1 MSNKALLEV
10 AANKVWMALPS
21 FVHAIR
27 RQLETN
33 YVSIASFEKTEK
45 TAGYVTATD
54 RDGSKYFPEEYQI
67 SEDGKSVCSRWALEY
82 EGEQQ
87 FPFVSVLTIDGPIT
101 RDGGGC
107 SYGSKD
113 HRDMMI
119 KAANHPLC
127 RGHLFII
134 NTPGGTAW
142 AKNDY
147 EQAIEYAR
155 SLGQP
160 VIAFIDGRCCSAGMY
175 LAALCDERYYMHP
188 KDIIGCIGVMA
199 AFYTQADGSENQFTG
214 ETYHELY
221 DPESPEKNKAY
232 RDIAND
238 NDAEELIKELAALGV
253 EFRSDVKKHCPAAKA
268 EHLRGKVFDA
278 EEVKG
283 ILVDGQST
291 FLDCVKRAFDLYNGK
306 ATPVNREM
314 PAEEPDEDEDN
325 EDGGEDTSNSCKPKK
340 SISNENHTTINMQN
354 YQLINAACGLVTGE
368 IATTEEG
375 AFMNAGLLDALETHL
390 SAQEQQ
396 IAELTES
403 CSQHQE
409 AIEAAVANANA
420 EHSAAIDTLN
430 SEHASAIEALNTEHA
445 SALEALNAEHASEV
459 ERLNAQI
466 AALTAEKD
474 QAEASLRGAQ
484 EALATAE
491 QTIHDRDAQI
501 QELSNE
507 PGSEPAQG
515 NSPENNGD
523 GAQTQELKSGMPKF
537 DPANPV
543 ESKAAIDAYLA
554 NIRNR

>member
-1 MSNKALLEV
+1 
-10 AANKVWMALPS
+10 
-21 FVHAIR
+21 
-27 RQLETN
+27 
-33 YVSIASFEKTEK
+33 
-45 TAGYVTATD
+45 
-54 RDGSKYFPEEYQI
+54 
-67 SEDGKSVCSRWALEY
+67 
-82 EGEQQ
+82 
-87 FPFVSVLTIDGPIT
+87 
-101 RDGGGC
+101 
-107 SYGSKD
+107 
-113 HRDMMI
+113 
-119 KAANHPLC
+119 
-127 RGHLFII
+127 
-134 NTPGGTAW
+134 
-142 AKNDY
+142 
-147 EQAIEYAR
+147 
-155 SLGQP
+155 
-160 VIAFIDGRCCSAGMY
+160 
-175 LAALCDERYYMHP
+175 
-188 KDIIGCIGVMA
+188 
-199 AFYTQADGSENQFTG
+199 
-214 ETYHELY
+214 
-221 DPESPEKNKAY
+221 
-232 RDIAND
+232 
-238 NDAEELIKELAALGV
+238 
-253 EFRSDVKKHCPAAKA
+253 
-268 EHLRGKVFDA
+268 
-278 EEVKG
+278 
-283 ILVDGQST
+283 
-291 FLDCVKRAFDLYNGK
+291 
-306 ATPVNREM
+306 
-314 PAEEPDEDEDN
+314 
-325 EDGGEDTSNSCKPKK
+325 
-340 SISNENHTTINMQN
+340 
-354 YQLINAACGLVTGE
+354 
-368 IATTEEG
+368 
-375 AFMNAGLLDALETHL
+375 MNAGLLDALETHL

-507 PGSEPAQG
+507 PGAEPAQG

>member
-175 LAALCDERYYMHP
+175 LAAL
-188 KDIIGCIGVMA
+188 
-199 AFYTQADGSENQFTG
+199 
-214 ETYHELY
+214 
-221 DPESPEKNKAY
+221 
-232 RDIAND
+232 
-238 NDAEELIKELAALGV
+238 
-253 EFRSDVKKHCPAAKA
+253 
-268 EHLRGKVFDA
+268 
-278 EEVKG
+278 
-283 ILVDGQST
+283 
-291 FLDCVKRAFDLYNGK
+291 
-306 ATPVNREM
+306 
-314 PAEEPDEDEDN
+314 
-325 EDGGEDTSNSCKPKK
+325 
-340 SISNENHTTINMQN
+340 
-354 YQLINAACGLVTGE
+354 
-368 IATTEEG
+368 
-375 AFMNAGLLDALETHL
+375 
-390 SAQEQQ
+390 
-396 IAELTES
+396 
-403 CSQHQE
+403 
-409 AIEAAVANANA
+409 
-420 EHSAAIDTLN
+420 
-430 SEHASAIEALNTEHA
+430 
-445 SALEALNAEHASEV
+445 
-459 ERLNAQI
+459 
-466 AALTAEKD
+466 
-474 QAEASLRGAQ
+474 
-484 EALATAE
+484 
-491 QTIHDRDAQI
+491 
-501 QELSNE
+501 
-507 PGSEPAQG
+507 
-515 NSPENNGD
+515 
-523 GAQTQELKSGMPKF
+523 
-537 DPANPV
+537 
-543 ESKAAIDAYLA
+543 
-554 NIRNR
+554 